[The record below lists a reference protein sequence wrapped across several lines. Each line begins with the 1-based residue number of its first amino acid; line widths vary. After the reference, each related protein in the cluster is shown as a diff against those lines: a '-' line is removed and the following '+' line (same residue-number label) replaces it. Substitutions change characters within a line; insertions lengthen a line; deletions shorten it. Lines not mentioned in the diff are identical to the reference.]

1 MTQSRTLG
9 NNGYTRRKNPVA
21 AKTVP
26 EQDSAARDP
35 ASLWANPG
43 FRADR
48 LVVARRRLGMSQ
60 GELAGR
66 LGVDQSTV
74 SRLERGEMQSPPWK
88 LVVQSCLHLKLEPH
102 ALMDVNAGL
111 AETCRPLSIVRARI
125 SHHFLYLGSF
135 GRLPE
140 MLHYCLYDMSHVRPT
155 IAGVSLLL
163 FNWPDAVTRTFYAQF
178 QGGQVSFAGRN
189 EKAPLTEPIE
199 RLRELWQ
206 AGTKSRR
213 PRREEIPGWEPALAL
228 DLPLT
233 HGMLGLDFSAEEYEE
248 PDTDVWAEHLAE
260 TFERGLALAGER
272 RGTENADDMRDITT
286 RLMALEQRLQ

>member
-1 MTQSRTLG
+1 MTEPPT
-9 NNGYTRRKNPVA
+9 NGYTGHSE
-21 AKTVP
+21 TG
-26 EQDSAARDP
+26 P
-35 ASLWANPG
+35 ADLWANPG

-48 LVVARRRLGMSQ
+48 LVVARRRLGISQ
-60 GELAGR
+60 GELASR

-88 LVVQSCLHLKLEPH
+88 LVMQTCLYLKLEPH
-102 ALMDVNAGL
+102 ALMDVDAGP

-163 FNWPDAVTRTFYAQF
+163 FNWPDATTRYFYSHWQA
-178 QGGQVSFAGRN
+178 GQVSFAERS
-189 EKAPLTEPIE
+189 EKEPLAGPMA
-199 RLRELWQ
+199 RLKEQWK
-206 AGTKSRR
+206 AGKKSRHQG
-213 PRREEIPGWEPALAL
+213 REEMPGWEPALSL
-228 DLPLT
+228 DLPLL
-233 HGMLGLDFSAEEYEE
+233 HGMLGLDFSDEERRE
-248 PDTDVWAEHLAE
+248 PDTDLWAERMSE

-272 RGTENADDMRDITT
+272 AGRDNAEDMRGITT